1 MKRPCPAC
9 TKNRAM
15 NENDKITLRL
25 SNIYCQKLQ
34 AIAVRKGRIDSCSQ
48 IVFTCLNIPTFSEL
62 SCKIIVDWQ
71 AEIAQVSLLTGELFW
86 AQTLCLEKKKKTV
99 TRTNLL
105 KCSGWFLVW
114 WRFIRYWL
122 IITYCKWSDWNSKG
136 GVNSVFQASKPRIK
150 ICIDPRRVRG
160 YYCLCKDRVRRD
172 ISYYYFSLAWI
183 NAENIIFDTPSLLF
197 NYYLS
202 NFWIVVIAGWR
213 SQFSH
218 LFVYHCITV

>member
-1 MKRPCPAC
+1 MFKYSYVFR
-9 TKNRAM
+9 
-15 NENDKITLRL
+15 TLL
-25 SNIYCQKLQ
+25 QNYC
-34 AIAVRKGRIDSCSQ
+34 R
-48 IVFTCLNIPTFSEL
+48 
-62 SCKIIVDWQ
+62 
-71 AEIAQVSLLTGELFW
+71 LTGRNCTSQPVDRRVILSTNPVFG
-86 AQTLCLEKKKKTV
+86 EKKKKTV

-150 ICIDPRRVRG
+150 ICIHPRRVGG
-160 YYCLCKDRVRRD
+160 YYCLCKDRVWRD